1 MKASL
6 LLSIIFGVITVN
18 LIAGEIGDAPPADG
32 PPAPKVF
39 DAKEMP
45 PMTEPKIKSSER
57 KSSKI
62 FTPNSYF
69 LSCTGLKL

>member
-18 LIAGEIGDAPPADG
+18 LIAREIGGAS
-32 PPAPKVF
+32 PAPKVL
-39 DAKEMP
+39 DAKEMLL
-45 PMTEPKIKSSER
+45 MTDPKIKSSER
-57 KSSKI
+57 KTSKI